1 VTGRTTTWYLVE
13 SARVEGQPRIVD
25 QQYLGTAEEV
35 LGRLAGTASGAPQR
49 SQHRA
54 FGDVAAVWGILE
66 RLGVAAAVDAVCGPR
81 RTDAGASVGTYL
93 ALATLNRVV
102 AARSKLAFADWWGRH
117 GRVALGAAAG
127 RRARARPV
135 LGRDGRPR

>member
-1 VTGRTTTWYLVE
+1 MSVIDTSVLKVYCPDMPSIVGKRRGDRTYYYLVE

-54 FGDVAAVWGILE
+54 FGDVAAVWGYWS
-66 RLGVAAAVDAVCGPR
+66 ASAWPR
-81 RTDAGASVGTYL
+81 RWTRSAGSNKSVRRGDT
-93 ALATLNRVV
+93 AGQ
-102 AARSKLAFADWWGRH
+102 SGR
-117 GRVALGAAAG
+117 
-127 RRARARPV
+127 
-135 LGRDGRPR
+135 

>member
-1 VTGRTTTWYLVE
+1 MPSIVGKRRGDRTYYYLVE

-66 RLGVAAAVDAVCGPR
+66 RLGVAAAVDAVCGVQQSVR
-81 RTDAGASVGTYL
+81 RGDTAGQS
-93 ALATLNRVV
+93 
-102 AARSKLAFADWWGRH
+102 GR
-117 GRVALGAAAG
+117 
-127 RRARARPV
+127 
-135 LGRDGRPR
+135 

>member
-1 VTGRTTTWYLVE
+1 VSVIDASVLKVYCPDMPSIVGKRRGDRTYYYLVE

-66 RLGVAAAVDAVCGPR
+66 RLGVAAAVDAVCGVQQSVR
-81 RTDAGASVGTYL
+81 RGDTAGQS
-93 ALATLNRVV
+93 
-102 AARSKLAFADWWGRH
+102 GR
-117 GRVALGAAAG
+117 
-127 RRARARPV
+127 
-135 LGRDGRPR
+135 